1 MHSRRR
7 SCTRMGSGMG
17 SGLGT
22 AQPCP
27 DTASPPGSRR
37 SSRSTYPSLAPSTKP
52 PCGRRSLRRST
63 AASRACAMRD
73 RGPMRTAR
81 RRSWTR
87 GCPRGRRDR
96 GAGSALAAPSH
107 SGAPR
112 VVSAGVAMAACGP
125 PWARGLLLSRL
136 RGWAQNAALRTDPDG
151 GDRRSRSGFARHAEA
166 HVGEG
171 VRGLMRRRASGGDRR
186 GDHAQRTRRAG
197 GNGVG
202 ALRRRVCAPKWW
214 VLMTTRLTDG
224 DRVLALYT
232 DRERRYW
239 ATLTPPGTAR
249 AIPLHRVAPLL
260 ARYRRGGWVDP
271 TALARH
277 RAAIANGERSLLA
290 SARDPDRRALTAALV
305 RQLLAEV
312 PGRSRTAA
320 AALLGITRQSLLRA
334 I

>member
-1 MHSRRR
+1 
-7 SCTRMGSGMG
+7 
-17 SGLGT
+17 
-22 AQPCP
+22 
-27 DTASPPGSRR
+27 
-37 SSRSTYPSLAPSTKP
+37 
-52 PCGRRSLRRST
+52 
-63 AASRACAMRD
+63 
-73 RGPMRTAR
+73 
-81 RRSWTR
+81 
-87 GCPRGRRDR
+87 
-96 GAGSALAAPSH
+96 
-107 SGAPR
+107 
-112 VVSAGVAMAACGP
+112 
-125 PWARGLLLSRL
+125 
-136 RGWAQNAALRTDPDG
+136 
-151 GDRRSRSGFARHAEA
+151 
-166 HVGEG
+166 
-171 VRGLMRRRASGGDRR
+171 
-186 GDHAQRTRRAG
+186 
-197 GNGVG
+197 
-202 ALRRRVCAPKWW
+202 
-214 VLMTTRLTDG
+214 MTTRLTDG

-334 I
+334 IAAIPALHRELAADPTARGGGWRNGHVERAAARRRPVASTDHPIIILTTDTSDATVVI